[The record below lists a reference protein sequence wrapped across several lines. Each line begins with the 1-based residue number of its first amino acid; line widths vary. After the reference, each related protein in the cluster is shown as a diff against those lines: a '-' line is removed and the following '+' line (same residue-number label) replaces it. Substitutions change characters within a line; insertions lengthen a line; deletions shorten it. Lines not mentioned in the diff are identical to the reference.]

1 MKKYIFIL
9 ILFIVIIMVFVFY
22 YTKNNK
28 KENNIIE
35 ENFTEVTSAQVIE
48 ETEGGYKYYKTEN
61 KEQIEKIVDALENI
75 KIGEKNDIMISDN
88 GKTYILQ
95 LKDGTTKKYY
105 FQGGYYNKDG
115 VNYETYNY
123 KELNKI
129 ELPEE
134 K

>member
-35 ENFTEVTSAQVIE
+35 ENFTEVTSVQVIE

-61 KEQIEKIVDALENI
+61 KEQIEKIVENI
-75 KIGEKNDIMISDN
+75 MC
-88 GKTYILQ
+88 Q
-95 LKDGTTKKYY
+95 LC
-105 FQGGYYNKDG
+105 
-115 VNYETYNY
+115 
-123 KELNKI
+123 
-129 ELPEE
+129 
-134 K
+134 